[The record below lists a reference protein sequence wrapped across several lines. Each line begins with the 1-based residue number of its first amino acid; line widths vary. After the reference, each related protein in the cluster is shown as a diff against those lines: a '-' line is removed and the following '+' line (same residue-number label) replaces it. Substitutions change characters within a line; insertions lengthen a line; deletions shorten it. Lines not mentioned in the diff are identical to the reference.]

1 MVYPDTLIP
10 IGLIIFSGLANL
22 VIGIYIYLF
31 AYKLSNKNY
40 ISAKYLSYIC
50 FWVFNWILWIILQSL
65 YIVPLENIYIM
76 YISNILIY
84 FSFINIIQNF
94 VFFAISF
101 SHHTKSIKKY
111 KFLQY
116 PHILVLAVILISQI
130 SLLRLDSNNPIIY
143 NPLASYIVSL
153 YLISY
158 FVLYIKILIS
168 QHNTVTTKNEKNNI
182 ELFLTLPSL
191 AIILSI
197 ITNIIIPFFY
207 QNTSFIYY
215 GPVFMMILVITILTG
230 ILKYKLFY
238 IKLPIISLLVT
249 LIITLI
255 LLIMRFSI
263 IDNRI
268 AGHLQANM
276 LFIFMFSCVYI
287 FLTREVY
294 VGFKKQL
301 LLDSKKKELEVA
313 LDAKNNFLKNSSHQ
327 FRTPLTVI
335 LGYLGMITNKE
346 NPKYEINKMALEDLN
361 KTYISAKNLNDIIND
376 VLAANDVNAGKFG
389 VNIVDT
395 NVDLRQLIQSIINE
409 KKELLSSK
417 TTKVNLK
424 IKGQNTTATIDRT
437 KIKETV
443 NNIFDNAIFYGKG
456 QIDILIDYSLNDFF
470 AISIKDNGVGITA
483 ADSKKIWKKFERGKK
498 SPQINPNGSGL
509 GLYLAKQIATQHGGD
524 ITVKSEGFNKGS
536 EFILTIP
543 KHIPPL
549 SNKSKS

>member
-65 YIVPLENIYIM
+65 YILPLENIYIL

-111 KFLQY
+111 KFLHY
-116 PHILVLAVILISQI
+116 PYIFVLAVILISQI
-130 SLLRLDSNNPIIY
+130 GILRLDSNNPIIY
-143 NPLASYIVSL
+143 NPLASYIVIL

-158 FVLYIKILIS
+158 FVLYIKILIAK
-168 QHNTVTTKNEKNNI
+168 HNTVNTKNEKNNI

-268 AGHLQANM
+268 AGQLQANM
-276 LFIFMFSCVYI
+276 LFIFMFSCIYI

-301 LLDSKKKELEVA
+301 LLDGKKKELEVA

-335 LGYLGMITNKE
+335 LGYLDMITNKE
-346 NPKYEINKMALEDLN
+346 NPKYEINKLALEDLN

-389 VNIVDT
+389 VNIIDT
-395 NVDLRQLIQSIINE
+395 NVDLKQLIKSIINE

-417 TTKVNLK
+417 STKVNLK
-424 IKGQNTTATIDRT
+424 IRGKNITATIDRT
-437 KIKETV
+437 KIKEAV

-456 QIDILIDYSLNDFF
+456 QIDILIDYSLNDSF

-509 GLYLAKQIATQHGGD
+509 GLYLAKQILTQHGGN

-543 KHIPPL
+543 KYIAPL

>member
-1 MVYPDTLIP
+1 MLYPDTLIP

-31 AYKLSNKNY
+31 AYKLSNQNY
-40 ISAKYLSYIC
+40 ISAKYLAYIG

-65 YIVPLENIYIM
+65 YIAPLENIYIM

-84 FSFINIIQNF
+84 CSFISIIQGF

-101 SHHTKSIKKY
+101 SYHTKSITKY
-111 KFLQY
+111 KFLYY
-116 PHILVLAVILISQI
+116 PYIFVLAVILISQI
-130 SLLRLDSNNPIIY
+130 GILRLDSNNPILY
-143 NPLASYIVSL
+143 NRLASYIVIL

-158 FVLYIKILIS
+158 FVLYIKILI
-168 QHNTVTTKNEKNNI
+168 HKYNTLSTKNEKHNI
-182 ELFLTLPSL
+182 ELFLILPSL

-207 QNTSFIYY
+207 HNTSFIYY
-215 GPVFMMILVITILTG
+215 GPVSMMILVMTILTG

-238 IKLPIISLLVT
+238 IKLPIISLLLT

-263 IDNRI
+263 IDHSI
-268 AGHLQANM
+268 AGQLQVNM
-276 LFIFMFSCVYI
+276 LFICMFSCIYI
-287 FLTREVY
+287 FVTREVY
-294 VGFKKQL
+294 VGLKKQL
-301 LLDSKKKELEVA
+301 SLDAKKKELGVA
-313 LDAKNNFLKNSSHQ
+313 LDDKNNFLKNSSHQ

-335 LGYLGMITNKE
+335 LGYLGMIVNKE
-346 NPKYEINKMALEDLN
+346 NPQYEINKVALYDLN

-376 VLAANDVNAGKFG
+376 VLAANDVNTGKFG
-389 VNIVDT
+389 GNIIDT
-395 NVDLRQLIQSIINE
+395 NIDLRQLIQSIINE

-417 TTKVNLK
+417 STKANLK
-424 IKGQNTTATIDRT
+424 IKGKNITANIDRT
-437 KIKETV
+437 KIKEAI

-456 QIDILIDYSLNDFF
+456 QIDIVIDYSLNDFF
-470 AISIKDNGVGITA
+470 AISIKDNGVGITED
-483 ADSKKIWKKFERGKK
+483 DSKRIWQKFERGKK

-509 GLYLAKQIATQHGGD
+509 GLYLAKQIVTQHGGD

-543 KHIPPL
+543 KHIAPI